1 MVTITIPLI
10 PTFLAIMSIFLF
22 LTESIDKEDRILTWV
37 IIVPLSAFVFFAA
50 YGAFTMLGMI

>member
-1 MVTITIPLI
+1 MITITIPFI
-10 PTFLAIMSIFLF
+10 PSLFAIMSIFLF

-37 IIVPLSAFVFFAA
+37 VIVPLSAFVFFAV